1 MKYGSRENPYG
12 AYRRGDPKSCGGESC
27 ATCKYTLPFGRLI
40 YCTYTSQRIALWE
53 TIRWARSTDD
63 EMKKCGY
70 CHGCMACKH
79 VTKGLSCD
87 TCAECLATEELVNF
101 EPAKDLIEWEAESNK
116 ERKEI

>member
-12 AYRRGDPKSCGGESC
+12 AYRRGHPKSCGGESC
-27 ATCKYTLPFGRLI
+27 ATCKYTLSFGRLI
-40 YCTYTSQRIALWE
+40 YCAHTPQRIALWE
-53 TIRWARSTDD
+53 TVRWARSTDD

-79 VTKGLSCD
+79 VTKGLNCD
-87 TCAECLATEELVNF
+87 RCVECLATEELVNF
-101 EPAKDLIEWEAESNK
+101 EPDEDLIEWEAESNK